1 MDKLTTR
8 IEKMTNGQIVSTAKM
23 IGGGRVSQELNM
35 VRAALFAAY
44 RDRNGDDA
52 ADALLDSMG
61 M

>member
-1 MDKLTTR
+1 
-8 IEKMTNGQIVSTAKM
+8 M

-52 ADALLDSMG
+52 ADALLDSIG